1 MDLPAYC
8 IRGNDPEFFRTAVSQ
23 ADGTNPVI
31 LVFHGVP
38 EYVHPWVDLEFP
50 LFREYM
56 NFLKDFAI
64 IQIINILINLL
75 ILLIIII
82 VS

>member
-8 IRGNDPEFFRTAVSQ
+8 IRGNDPEFFQTAVSQ

-50 LFREYM
+50 LFRKYM
-56 NFLKDFAI
+56 DFLEENGYRVCSLKDWFLESPQGKR
-64 IQIINILINLL
+64 IQ
-75 ILLIIII
+75 
-82 VS
+82 